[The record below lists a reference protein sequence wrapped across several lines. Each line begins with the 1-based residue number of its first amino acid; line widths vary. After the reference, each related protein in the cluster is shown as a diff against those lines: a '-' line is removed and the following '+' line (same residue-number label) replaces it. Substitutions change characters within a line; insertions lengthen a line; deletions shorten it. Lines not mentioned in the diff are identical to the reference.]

1 MANLKKDSTFQLI
14 KTLSKAEKR
23 NFRLYAKHRHS
34 SGDLKFVQLFDAMD
48 KIDLYDEEVILKKVI
63 SISKTQLSN
72 QKAHLYKILL
82 SSLRHLHKSNSDIQ
96 VRENLD
102 YARLL
107 YDKGLYMQSLKVL
120 DKTKVLAK
128 KSFFTTLHFE
138 VVEFEKEIE
147 SRYITR
153 SIEKRAENL
162 SKESCKLVDE
172 ITSASQ
178 LSNFA
183 LSLYDKYLK
192 EGFVKNESDYD
203 RMHEFFVK
211 NLPEFKFEKLD
222 FFSRLYLYQ
231 SNVWYYLIT
240 QDFKMC
246 FRYAQK
252 WVDLFESSPNMIDLD
267 PDMYLKGLHNL
278 LNALHHVGVE
288 HHNRF
293 DEALKKMEA
302 FNKERIGKFNENSE
316 LLSFLYLESNRINNF
331 FMTGEFTKGTEM
343 IPYWEERMA
352 FFADRLDPHRILV
365 FYYKFAS
372 LLFGAGKNKE
382 AIRYLNK
389 IMSFGDQKLRED
401 IHAYSRMLMLI
412 SHFELGNDDLLE
424 YQIKSVY
431 RYLAK
436 TKDMGEVHREILR
449 FLRLTPGITKKDLK
463 VEFEKLL
470 VKLKVIRNHPYDK
483 RPFLY
488 LDLISWLESRIEGIS
503 VEQVIKEKFLGERS

>member
-1 MANLKKDSTFQLI
+1 MANSKKDSTFQLI
-14 KTLSKAEKR
+14 KTLTKAEKR
-23 NFRLYAKHRHS
+23 NFRLYAKHRHT

-48 KIDLYDEEVILKKVI
+48 KSKDYDEEFLLKKVP
-63 SISKTQLSN
+63 SISKSQLSN
-72 QKAHLYKILL
+72 QKAHLYKVLL
-82 SSLRHLHKSNSDIQ
+82 SSLRNLNKDNPDIQ
-96 VRENLD
+96 VRENID

-107 YDKGLYMQSLKVL
+107 YNKGLYMQSLKIL

-128 KSFFTTLHFE
+128 RSYFTTLHLE

-153 SIEKRAENL
+153 SIGERAVNL
-162 SKESCKLVDE
+162 STESCNLVRE
-172 ITSASQ
+172 ISSSNQ

-192 EGFVKNESDYD
+192 EGFVKSEKDYKKMYD
-203 RMHEFFVK
+203 FFTT
-211 NLPEFKFEKLD
+211 NLPNFDVEKLD
-222 FFSRLYLYQ
+222 FFSLLYLYQ
-231 SNVWYYLIT
+231 SHVWYHLIV

-246 FRYAQK
+246 FKYAQK
-252 WVDLFESSPNMIDLD
+252 WVDLFEVNPNMIDVD

-278 LNALHHVGVE
+278 LNALHHVGTN
-288 HHNRF
+288 HHHRF
-293 DEALKKMEA
+293 IDALTKMEE
-302 FNKERIGKFNENSE
+302 FNKNRKEHLNENSE
-316 LLSFLYLESNRINNF
+316 LLSFLYLEGNRINNF

-343 IPYWEERMA
+343 IPYWEERMSH
-352 FFADRLDPHRILV
+352 FADRLDPYRILV

-382 AIRYLNK
+382 AIRYLNR

-401 IHAYSRMLMLI
+401 IHVYSRMLMLI
-412 SHFELGNDDLLE
+412 AHFELGNEDLLE

-436 TKDMGEVHREILR
+436 TKDMGEVHREILH
-449 FLRLTPGITKKDLK
+449 FLRSTPGITKRDLK
-463 VEFEKLL
+463 IEFEKLL
-470 VKLKVIRNHPYDK
+470 AKLKVIREHPYDK

-488 LDLISWLESRIEGIS
+488 LDIISWLESRIEGVS
-503 VEQVIKEKFLGERS
+503 VEQVIKEKFQGIRE

>member
-1 MANLKKDSTFQLI
+1 MANSKKDSTFQLI
-14 KTLSKAEKR
+14 KTLTKAEKR
-23 NFRLYAKHRHS
+23 NFRLYAKHRQT

-48 KIDLYDEEVILKKVI
+48 KLKEYDEELMLKKVP
-63 SISKTQLSN
+63 SISKGQLSN

-82 SSLRHLHKSNSDIQ
+82 SSLRNLNKDNSDIQ
-96 VRENLD
+96 VRENID

-107 YDKGLYMQSLKVL
+107 YNKGLYMQSLKIL

-128 KSFFTTLHFE
+128 KSSFTTLHLE

-153 SIEKRAENL
+153 SIGKRAENL
-162 SKESCKLVDE
+162 SSESCNLIRE
-172 ITSASQ
+172 ISSSNR

-183 LSLYDKYLK
+183 LSLYDRYLK
-192 EGFVKNESDYD
+192 EGFVKSESDYE
-203 RMHEFFVK
+203 RMHNFFND
-211 NLPEFKFEKLD
+211 NLPSFEFENLD

-231 SNVWYYLIT
+231 SHVWYHLIV

-246 FRYAQK
+246 FKYAQK
-252 WVDLFESSPNMIDLD
+252 WVDLFEQNPNMIDLD

-278 LNALHHVGVE
+278 LNALHHVGIE

-293 DEALKKMEA
+293 ESALVKMQNFA
-302 FNKERIGKFNENSE
+302 GERKGHLNENSE
-316 LLSFLYLESNRINNF
+316 LLYFLYLEANRINNF

-343 IPYWEERMA
+343 IPYWEERMTY
-352 FFADRLDPHRILV
+352 FADRLDPYRILV

-372 LLFGAGKNKE
+372 LLFGAGKNKQ
-382 AIRYLNK
+382 AIKYLNK

-401 IHAYSRMLMLI
+401 IHVYSRMLMLI

-436 TKDMGEVHREILR
+436 TKDMGQVHKEILR
-449 FLRLTPGITKKDLK
+449 FLRSTPGISKRDLK
-463 VEFEKLL
+463 IEFEKLL

-488 LDLISWLESRIEGIS
+488 LDIISWLESRIEGIP
-503 VEQVIKEKFLGERS
+503 VEQVIKEKFQKIRQ

>member
-1 MANLKKDSTFQLI
+1 MANSKKDSTFQLI

-48 KIDLYDEEVILKKVI
+48 KINMYNEEIILKKVI
-63 SISKTQLSN
+63 SISKGQLSN

-82 SSLRHLHKSNSDIQ
+82 SSLRHLHKNNSDIQ
-96 VRENLD
+96 VRENID

-107 YDKGLYMQSLKVL
+107 YNKGLYMQSLKIL
-120 DKTKVLAK
+120 EKTKVLAK
-128 KSFFTTLHFE
+128 KSYFTTLHLE

-162 SKESCKLVDE
+162 KRESCNLISE
-172 ITSASQ
+172 ITSSNQ

-192 EGFVKNESDYD
+192 EGFVKNEADYN
-203 RMHEFFVK
+203 RMCDFFTE
-211 NLPEFKFEKLD
+211 NLPIYKYSELD
-222 FFSRLYLYQ
+222 FSSRLFLYQ
-231 SNVWYYLIT
+231 SHVWYYLIT

-246 FRYAQK
+246 YKYAQK
-252 WVDLFESSPNMIDLD
+252 WVDIFESSPNMIDLD
-267 PDMYLKGLHNL
+267 PDMYLKGIHNL

-293 DEALKKMEA
+293 DVALKKMEA
-302 FNKERIGKFNENSE
+302 FNEKRKGNLNENSE

-331 FMTGEFTKGTEM
+331 YMTGEFSKGTEM
-343 IPYWEERMA
+343 IPYWEDRMVY
-352 FFADRLDPHRILV
+352 FKDKLDSHRILV

-372 LLFGAGKNKE
+372 LFFGAGKNKE
-382 AIRYLNK
+382 AIRYLNMIK
-389 IMSFGDQKLRED
+389 NFGDQKLRED
-401 IHAYSRMLMLI
+401 IHTYSRMLTLI

-436 TKDMGEVHREILR
+436 TKDLGEVHKEIFY
-449 FLRLTPGITKKDLK
+449 FLKKTPGFTKKDMK
-463 VEFEKLL
+463 IEFEKLL
-470 VKLKVIRNHPYDK
+470 EKLKVIRNHPYDK

-488 LDLISWLESRIEGIS
+488 LDLISWLESKIEGIP
-503 VEQVIKEKFLGERS
+503 VEQVIKEKFLGLRE

>member
-1 MANLKKDSTFQLI
+1 MANSKKDSTFQLI
-14 KTLSKAEKR
+14 KTLTKAEKR
-23 NFRLYAKHRHS
+23 NFRLYAKHRHA

-48 KIDLYDEEVILKKVI
+48 KLKEYEEELLLKKVP
-63 SISKTQLSN
+63 SISKSQLSN
-72 QKAHLYKILL
+72 QKAHLYKALL
-82 SSLRHLHKSNSDIQ
+82 SSLRNLNKDNPDIQ
-96 VRENLD
+96 VRENID

-107 YDKGLYMQSLKVL
+107 YNKGLYMQSLKIL
-120 DKTKVLAK
+120 EKTKVLAT
-128 KSFFTTLHFE
+128 KSYFTTLHLE

-153 SIEKRAENL
+153 SIGKRAENL
-162 SKESCKLVDE
+162 RAESCGLISE
-172 ITSASQ
+172 ITSSNQ

-192 EGFVKNESDYD
+192 EGFVKSESDYD
-203 RMHEFFVK
+203 RMHDFFIE
-211 NLPEFKFEKLD
+211 NLPKFKFEKLD

-231 SNVWYYLIT
+231 SHVWYHLII

-246 FRYAQK
+246 FKYAQK
-252 WVDLFESSPNMIDLD
+252 WVDLFEQNPNMIDID

-278 LNALHHVGVE
+278 LNALHHVGTE
-288 HHNRF
+288 HHHRF
-293 DEALKKMEA
+293 LDALNKMEK
-302 FNKERIGKFNENSE
+302 FNENRKGHLNENSE
-316 LLSFLYLESNRINNF
+316 LLSFLYLEGNRINNF
-331 FMTGEFTKGTEM
+331 FMTGEFTKGIEM
-343 IPYWEERMA
+343 IPYWEEKMA
-352 FFADRLDPHRILV
+352 HFADRLDPYRILV

-372 LLFGAGKNKE
+372 LLFGAGRNKE
-382 AIRYLNK
+382 AIRFLNR

-401 IHAYSRMLMLI
+401 IHVYSRMLMLI

-436 TKDMGEVHREILR
+436 TKDMGEVHREILK
-449 FLRLTPGITKKDLK
+449 FLRSTPGITKRDLK
-463 VEFEKLL
+463 IEFEKLL

-488 LDLISWLESRIEGIS
+488 LDIISWLESRIDGIT
-503 VEQVIKEKFLGERS
+503 VEQVIREKFEGIRE

>member
-1 MANLKKDSTFQLI
+1 MANYKKDSTFQLI
-14 KTLSKAEKR
+14 KTLTKAEKR
-23 NFRLYAKHRHS
+23 NFRLYAKHRHT

-48 KIDLYDEEVILKKVI
+48 KLEYYDEEQILKKAPK
-63 SISKTQLSN
+63 ISKGQLSN
-72 QKAHLYKILL
+72 QKAHLYKVLL
-82 SSLRHLHKSNSDIQ
+82 SSLRNLNKNNSDIQ
-96 VRENLD
+96 VRENID

-107 YDKGLYMQSLKVL
+107 YNKGLYMQSLKIL
-120 DKTKVLAK
+120 EKTKNLAT
-128 KSFFTTLHFE
+128 KSFLTTLHLE

-153 SIEKRAENL
+153 SIVQRADNL
-162 SKESCKLVDE
+162 TEESMKLVDE
-172 ITSASQ
+172 ISSSNQ

-203 RMHEFFVK
+203 KMHDFFIE
-211 NLPEFKFEKLD
+211 NLPKFKFENLD

-231 SNVWYYLIT
+231 SHVWYHLII

-246 FRYAQK
+246 FKYAQK
-252 WVDLFESSPNMIDLD
+252 WVDLFEQNPNMIDID

-278 LNALHHVGVE
+278 LNALYHVGTE
-288 HHNRF
+288 HHHRF
-293 DEALKKMEA
+293 EEALTKMEE
-302 FNKERIGKFNENSE
+302 FNKKREGKLNENSE
-316 LLSFLYLESNRINNF
+316 LLYFLYLEANRINNF

-343 IPYWEERMA
+343 IPYWEERMEH
-352 FFADRLDPHRILV
+352 FADRLDPYRILV

-382 AIRYLNK
+382 AIKYLNK

-401 IHAYSRMLMLI
+401 IHVYSRMLMLL
-412 SHFELGNDDLLE
+412 SHYELGNDDLLE

-436 TKDMGEVHREILR
+436 TKDMGEVHKEILY
-449 FLRLTPGITKKDLK
+449 FLRTTPGITKRDLK
-463 VEFEKLL
+463 IEFEKLL
-470 VKLKVIRNHPYDK
+470 AKLKVIRNHPYEK

-488 LDLISWLESRIEGIS
+488 LDLISWLESRIEGIT
-503 VEQVIKEKFLGERS
+503 VEQVIREKFEGIRE

>member
-1 MANLKKDSTFQLI
+1 MANSKKDSTFQLI

-34 SGDLKFVQLFDAMD
+34 SGDLKFVQLFDTMD
-48 KIDLYDEEVILKKVI
+48 KIEAYDEEIILKKVK
-63 SISKTQLSN
+63 SISKGQLSN

-107 YDKGLYMQSLKVL
+107 YNKGLYMQSLKVL

-128 KSFFTTLHFE
+128 KSYFTTLHLE

-162 SKESCKLVDE
+162 SSESCKLVSE
-172 ITSASQ
+172 ITSANQ

-183 LSLYDKYLK
+183 LSLYDRYLK
-192 EGFVKNESDYD
+192 EGFVKSENDYIRIHD
-203 RMHEFFVK
+203 FFIN
-211 NLPEFKFEKLD
+211 NLPKYEYNELD
-222 FFSRLYLYQ
+222 FFSKLYLYQ
-231 SNVWYYLIT
+231 SHVWYHLIT

-252 WVDLFESSPNMIDLD
+252 WVDIFESSPHMIDLD
-267 PDMYLKGLHNL
+267 PDMYLKGIHNL
-278 LNALHHVGVE
+278 LNALHHVGTD

-293 DEALKKMEA
+293 IEALNKMES
-302 FNKERIGKFNENSE
+302 FNEKRKGKLNENSE

-331 FMTGEFTKGTEM
+331 YMTGEFSEGVKM
-343 IPYWEERMA
+343 IPYWEEQMA
-352 FFADRLDPHRILV
+352 YFKDRLDPHRILV

-389 IMSFGDQKLRED
+389 IINFGDQKLRED
-401 IHAYSRMLMLI
+401 IHVYSRLLMLI
-412 SHFELGNDDLLE
+412 AHFELGNEDLLE

-436 TKDMGEVHREILR
+436 LHDLGEVHKEIFK
-449 FLRLTPGITKKDLK
+449 FLKRTPGFTQKDLK
-463 VEFEKLL
+463 TEFKKILK
-470 VKLKVIRNHPYDK
+470 KLKVIRNHPYDK

-488 LDLISWLESRIEGIS
+488 LDLISWLESRIEGIT
-503 VEQVIKEKFLGERS
+503 VEQVIKEKFLGLRE

>member
-1 MANLKKDSTFQLI
+1 MANSKKDSTFQLI
-14 KTLSKAEKR
+14 KTLTKAEKR
-23 NFRLYAKHRHS
+23 NFRLYAKHRHT

-48 KIDLYDEEVILKKVI
+48 KLSEYDEEQLLKKVP
-63 SISKTQLSN
+63 SIFKGQLSN
-72 QKAHLYKILL
+72 QKAHLYKVLL
-82 SSLRHLHKSNSDIQ
+82 SSLRNLNKDNPDIQ
-96 VRENLD
+96 VRENID

-107 YDKGLYMQSLKVL
+107 YNKGLYMQSLKIL
-120 DKTKVLAK
+120 DKTKVLAA
-128 KSFFTTLHFE
+128 KSYFTTLHLE

-153 SIEKRAENL
+153 SIGERAENL
-162 SKESCKLVDE
+162 SAESNGLISE
-172 ITSASQ
+172 ITSSNQ

-192 EGFVKNESDYD
+192 EGFVKSESDYE
-203 RMHEFFVK
+203 RMHDFFVY
-211 NLPEFKFEKLD
+211 NLPKFKFDELD

-231 SNVWYYLIT
+231 SHVWYHLII

-246 FRYAQK
+246 FKYAQK
-252 WVDLFESSPNMIDLD
+252 WVDLFEQNPNMIDID

-278 LNALHHVGVE
+278 LNALHHVGTE
-288 HHNRF
+288 HHHRF
-293 DEALKKMEA
+293 LDALNKMED
-302 FNKERIGKFNENSE
+302 FNENRKGHLNENSE
-316 LLSFLYLESNRINNF
+316 LLSFLYLEGNRINNF
-331 FMTGEFTKGTEM
+331 FMTGEFSKGIDM

-352 FFADRLDPHRILV
+352 HFADRLDPYRVLV

-372 LLFGAGKNKE
+372 LLFGAGRNKE
-382 AIRYLNK
+382 AIRFLNK

-401 IHAYSRMLMLI
+401 IHVYSRMLMLI

-436 TKDMGEVHREILR
+436 TKDMGEVHKEILQ
-449 FLRLTPGITKKDLK
+449 FLRSTPGMTKRDLK
-463 VEFEKLL
+463 IEFQKLL
-470 VKLKVIRNHPYDK
+470 VKLKVIRDHPYDK

-488 LDLISWLESRIEGIS
+488 LDIISWLESRIEGIS
-503 VEQVIKEKFLGERS
+503 VEQVIREKFEGIRS